1 MNMNT
6 LATIHTK
13 FQGETM
19 FCFVCIATFFGY
31 ILGVNKV
38 IECVIAKHSNNNIII
53 KTCNKYT
60 QTNLNDLVEY
70 LSSKN
75 VIVEQIE
82 KYSNKFRR
90 SVNSENGV
98 NDDVNNNVNNEHDAK
113 DETSNNN
120 NNANDDA
127 KNENVEQ
134 TQEKE
139 QEQTQEK
146 EQEQTQE
153 KVQSP
158 PQSAHSDG
166 PGSVHSNSNSE
177 EDYEVVKKSEN
188 VSFSKNK
195 IKFFEWFSIL

>member
-38 IECVIAKHSNNNIII
+38 IECVVAKHSNNNGIM
-53 KTCNKYT
+53 CNKYT

-70 LSSKN
+70 LASN
-75 VIVEQIE
+75 NIVAG
-82 KYSNKFRR
+82 KYLNKRR
-90 SVNSENGV
+90 RDANDEIGNKEEEETGV
-98 NDDVNNNVNNEHDAK
+98 NETTTNN
-113 DETSNNN
+113 
-120 NNANDDA
+120 NDDA
-127 KNENVEQ
+127 NNENEKEKENVDEKEKENVDEKEKENVEHVN
-134 TQEKE
+134 KM
-139 QEQTQEK
+139 
-146 EQEQTQE
+146 
-153 KVQSP
+153 QSP
-158 PQSAHSDG
+158 QSDG
-166 PGSVHSNSNSE
+166 CGTHSSSNSNSE

-188 VSFSKNK
+188 VRTSKNK

>member
-38 IECVIAKHSNNNIII
+38 IECVVAKHSSNNGIM
-53 KTCNKYT
+53 CNKYT

-70 LSSKN
+70 LASN
-75 VIVEQIE
+75 NIVAG
-82 KYSNKFRR
+82 KYLNKRR
-90 SVNSENGV
+90 RDANDEVGNKEEEEIGV
-98 NDDVNNNVNNEHDAK
+98 NETTTNN
-113 DETSNNN
+113 
-120 NNANDDA
+120 NDDA
-127 KNENVEQ
+127 NNENEKEKENVDEKEKENVDEKEKENVEHVN
-134 TQEKE
+134 KM
-139 QEQTQEK
+139 
-146 EQEQTQE
+146 
-153 KVQSP
+153 QSP
-158 PQSAHSDG
+158 QSDG
-166 PGSVHSNSNSE
+166 CGTHSSSNSNSE

-188 VSFSKNK
+188 LRTSKNK

>member
-6 LATIHTK
+6 LSTIHTK

-38 IECVIAKHSNNNIII
+38 IECVVAKHSSNNGIM
-53 KTCNKYT
+53 CNKYT

-70 LSSKN
+70 LASN
-75 VIVEQIE
+75 NIVAE
-82 KYSNKFRR
+82 KYSNKRR
-90 SVNSENGV
+90 RDANDEVGNKEEEEIGV
-98 NDDVNNNVNNEHDAK
+98 NETTTNN
-113 DETSNNN
+113 
-120 NNANDDA
+120 NDDA
-127 KNENVEQ
+127 NNENEKEKENVDEKEKENVEHLN
-134 TQEKE
+134 
-139 QEQTQEK
+139 
-146 EQEQTQE
+146 

-158 PQSAHSDG
+158 QSDG
-166 PGSVHSNSNSE
+166 CGTHSSSNSNSE

-188 VSFSKNK
+188 VRTSKNK

>member
-38 IECVIAKHSNNNIII
+38 IECVVAKHSSNNGIM
-53 KTCNKYT
+53 CNKYT

-70 LSSKN
+70 LASN
-75 VIVEQIE
+75 NIVAG
-82 KYSNKFRR
+82 KYLNKRR
-90 SVNSENGV
+90 RDANDEVGNKEEEEIGV
-98 NDDVNNNVNNEHDAK
+98 NETTTNN
-113 DETSNNN
+113 
-120 NNANDDA
+120 NDDA
-127 KNENVEQ
+127 NNENEKEKENVDEKEKENVEHVN
-134 TQEKE
+134 KM
-139 QEQTQEK
+139 
-146 EQEQTQE
+146 
-153 KVQSP
+153 QSP
-158 PQSAHSDG
+158 QSDG
-166 PGSVHSNSNSE
+166 CGTHSSSNSNSE

-188 VSFSKNK
+188 VRTSKNK

>member
-38 IECVIAKHSNNNIII
+38 IECVVAKHSSNNGIM
-53 KTCNKYT
+53 CNKYT

-70 LSSKN
+70 L
-75 VIVEQIE
+75 
-82 KYSNKFRR
+82 
-90 SVNSENGV
+90 
-98 NDDVNNNVNNEHDAK
+98 A
-113 DETSNNN
+113 SNNIVAGKYLNKRRRDANDEVGNKEEEETGVVNETTTN
-120 NNANDDA
+120 NNDDA
-127 KNENVEQ
+127 NNENEKEKENVDEKEKENVDEKEKENVEHAN
-134 TQEKE
+134 
-139 QEQTQEK
+139 
-146 EQEQTQE
+146 
-153 KVQSP
+153 KVHS
-158 PQSAHSDG
+158 PQSDGCGTHS
-166 PGSVHSNSNSE
+166 SSNLNSE

-188 VSFSKNK
+188 VRTSKNK

>member
-38 IECVIAKHSNNNIII
+38 IECVVAKHSSNNGIM
-53 KTCNKYT
+53 CNKYT

-70 LSSKN
+70 LASN
-75 VIVEQIE
+75 NIVAG
-82 KYSNKFRR
+82 KYLNKRR
-90 SVNSENGV
+90 RDANDEVGNKEEEETGVVNETTTN
-98 NDDVNNNVNNEHDAK
+98 NHDDANNENEK
-113 DETSNNN
+113 EKENVDEKEKENV
-120 NNANDDA
+120 DE
-127 KNENVEQ
+127 KEKENVEHAN
-134 TQEKE
+134 
-139 QEQTQEK
+139 
-146 EQEQTQE
+146 
-153 KVQSP
+153 KVHS
-158 PQSAHSDG
+158 PQSDGCGTHS
-166 PGSVHSNSNSE
+166 SSNLNSE

-188 VSFSKNK
+188 VRTSKNK

>member
-1 MNMNT
+1 MNT

-38 IECVIAKHSNNNIII
+38 IECVVAKHSNNNIVI

-75 VIVEQIE
+75 VIVEQVE
-82 KYSNKFRR
+82 KYSTKLGR
-90 SVNSENGV
+90 SVNDKTDVS
-98 NDDVNNNVNNEHDAK
+98 NDEEETGFKSANNDINEDGI
-113 DETSNNN
+113 
-120 NNANDDA
+120 
-127 KNENVEQ
+127 KNENKNENIEHK
-134 TQEKE
+134 QEH
-139 QEQTQEK
+139 
-146 EQEQTQE
+146 
-153 KVQSP
+153 VQS
-158 PQSAHSDG
+158 PQSAHIDG
-166 PGSVHSNSNSE
+166 PGSVYSNSNSE

-188 VSFSKNK
+188 GGVQKHK
-195 IKFFEWFSIL
+195 IKFFDWFHIF

>member
-19 FCFVCIATFFGY
+19 VCFVCIATFFGY

-38 IECVIAKHSNNNIII
+38 IECVIAKHSNNNGVI

-70 LSSKN
+70 LASN
-75 VIVEQIE
+75 NIVSE
-82 KYSNKFRR
+82 KYSNKRR
-90 SVNSENGV
+90 RDTNDESNKSKEEGEN
-98 NDDVNNNVNNEHDAK
+98 DVTINNENV
-113 DETSNNN
+113 DE
-120 NNANDDA
+120 
-127 KNENVEQ
+127 KEKENENVEHVN
-134 TQEKE
+134 
-139 QEQTQEK
+139 
-146 EQEQTQE
+146 

-158 PQSAHSDG
+158 PQSVESPPQSVESPPQSVQSPQSVNGDG
-166 PGSVHSNSNSE
+166 HGIQSSSTSNSE

-188 VSFSKNK
+188 VRISKNK